1 MRRAVL
7 KRKRARVIAWTALR
21 IAVHAREYGLCV
33 VCGTFTDLPDGELH
47 HRQLRSRGGRDDAWN
62 CIWLCRLCHGV
73 IHANPARSTSL
84 GLLCPSWEAPSG
96 WPVDRAGSWFIP
108 SPAGWLKAAMRVEQ
122 EATA

>member
-1 MRRAVL
+1 VL

-21 IAVHAREYGLCV
+21 TAVHAREYGLCV
-33 VCGTFTDLPDGELH
+33 VCGTFTDLPEGECH

-62 CIWLCRLCHGV
+62 CIWLCSLCHGE

-84 GLLCPSWEAPSG
+84 GLLCPSWEDPSG
-96 WPVDRAGSWFIP
+96 WPVDRAGSWYIP